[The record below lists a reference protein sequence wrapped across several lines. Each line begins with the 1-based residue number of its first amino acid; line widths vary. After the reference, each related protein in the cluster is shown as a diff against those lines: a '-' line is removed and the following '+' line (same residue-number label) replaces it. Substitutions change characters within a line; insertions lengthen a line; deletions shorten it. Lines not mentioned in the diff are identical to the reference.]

1 MSRTTLHHILVMCC
15 SLQGI
20 PPGLVGHRVQKKQL
34 QKAYQNLI
42 KRLFFQ
48 VKPNQAKNHLTF
60 AKEIMKFFNFTSFQ
74 SLTYS
79 LQENHALVPQT
90 APPFSTIIYTKALQR
105 SPKSSSRN
113 SSINN
118 SRAAVKKRVKF
129 KYQYNSQEKL
139 FQ

>member
-1 MSRTTLHHILVMCC
+1 
-15 SLQGI
+15 
-20 PPGLVGHRVQKKQL
+20 
-34 QKAYQNLI
+34 
-42 KRLFFQ
+42 
-48 VKPNQAKNHLTF
+48 
-60 AKEIMKFFNFTSFQ
+60 MKFFNFTSFQ